1 VNPLPLL
8 GLGLLLGLRHALD
21 PDHVVAVAAIGA
33 RTRRLLPAT
42 WLGIAWG
49 VGHTVTLFAVGATI
63 ILFKL
68 VVPSRLGLSFEL
80 AVALALVAIGLS
92 NLRPAAAEAA
102 RAPAPL
108 PALRAFVVG
117 LVHGLAGGAAVAPL
131 VLAAG
136 RDPWWGGGYLV
147 VFGVRPP
154 VGVASVTTRDAP
166 PPAPPGGPPSRR
178 CGRRAPPPP
187 PRSRSWSRRSSR
199 RAWCGR

>member
-1 VNPLPLL
+1 MNPLPLL

-117 LVHGLAGGAAVAPL
+117 LLHGLAGG
-131 VLAAG
+131 G
-136 RDPWWGGGYLV
+136 
-147 VFGVRPP
+147 
-154 VGVASVTTRDAP
+154 
-166 PPAPPGGPPSRR
+166 PGGPPGAAPGGGPRGGGGGPPGVGAR
-178 CGRRAPPPP
+178 PPPGGGGAP
-187 PRSRSWSRRSSR
+187 
-199 RAWCGR
+199 